1 MPPPRPDP
9 AWLDAQY
16 NNRARIPEHPQIFAR
31 WQRDSLAARQSLR
44 GAIDERYGD
53 GDGETLDVFAPKRP
67 GAPVLVFIHGGYW
80 RSLDKA
86 DQSFVAPA
94 YVDAG
99 AMVVVPN
106 YALAPAVTVAHIT
119 LQMVQ
124 ALAWTWRHAPRF
136 GGDPRRLVVA
146 GHSAGGQLAAM
157 LMLCRWR
164 DVATDLPADLVT
176 HTVSISG
183 VFDLEPLRHAP
194 FIAADLKL
202 GAADVRRLSPA
213 RLPAPAVG
221 ELVALVGGDESK
233 EFRRQNRLIRARW
246 GERVVPVCED
256 VPGRHHLDVLD
267 AWSDPNERAHRLTL
281 QQLGLT

>member
-1 MPPPRPDP
+1 MPPSRPDP

-44 GAIDERYGD
+44 CALDERYGD
-53 GDGETLDVFAPKRP
+53 GAGETLDVFEPKRA

-80 RSLDKA
+80 RALDKA

-119 LQMVQ
+119 LQMVR
-124 ALAWTWRHAPRF
+124 ALAWVWREAPHF

-146 GHSAGGQLAAM
+146 GHSAGGHLAAM
-157 LMLCRWR
+157 LMLTRWR
-164 DVATDLPADLVT
+164 DVAPDLPADLVT
-176 HTVSISG
+176 RAVAISG
-183 VFDLEPLRHAP
+183 LFDLEPLRHAP
-194 FIAADLKL
+194 FIAADLQL
-202 GAADVRRLSPA
+202 SAADVRRLSPA
-213 RLPAPAVG
+213 RLPAPAAG
-221 ELVALVGGDESK
+221 ELVALVGGDESE
-233 EFRRQNRLIRARW
+233 EFRRQNRLIRRRW
-246 GERVVPVCED
+246 GERAVPVCEE

-267 AWSDPNERAHRLTL
+267 AWADPHQRAHGLTL
-281 QQLGLT
+281 ERLGLA

>member
-1 MPPPRPDP
+1 MPPSCPDP

-44 GAIDERYGD
+44 CALDERYGD
-53 GDGETLDVFAPKRP
+53 GAGETLDVFEPKRA

-106 YALAPAVTVAHIT
+106 YALAPAVTVTHIT
-119 LQMVQ
+119 LQMVR
-124 ALAWTWRHAPRF
+124 ALAWVWREAPRF
-136 GGDPRRLVVA
+136 GGDARRLVVA
-146 GHSAGGQLAAM
+146 GHSAGGHLAAM
-157 LMLCRWR
+157 LMLTRWR
-164 DVATDLPADLVT
+164 DVAADLPADLVT
-176 HTVSISG
+176 RAVAISG

-194 FIAADLKL
+194 FIAADLRL
-202 GAADVRRLSPA
+202 SATDVRRLSPA
-213 RLPAPAVG
+213 RLPAPAAG
-221 ELVALVGGDESK
+221 ELVALVGGDESE
-233 EFRRQNRLIRARW
+233 EFRRQNRLIRRRW
-246 GERVVPVCED
+246 GERAVPVCEE

-267 AWSDPNERAHRLTL
+267 AWADPHQRAHGLTL
-281 QQLGLT
+281 ERLGLG